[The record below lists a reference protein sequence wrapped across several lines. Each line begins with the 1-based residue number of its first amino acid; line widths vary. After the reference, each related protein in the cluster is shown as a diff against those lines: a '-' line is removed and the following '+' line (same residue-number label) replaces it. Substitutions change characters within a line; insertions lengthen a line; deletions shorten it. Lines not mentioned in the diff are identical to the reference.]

1 MSSPSPGDSKSSIW
15 PYLTLW
21 SFGSQFLSATLDYVQ
36 GPFATKDSSFATAK
50 LCMRI
55 TLQQGLIATHTA

>member
-36 GPFATKDSSFATAK
+36 GPFFFFKKEKF
-50 LCMRI
+50 I
-55 TLQQGLIATHTA
+55 